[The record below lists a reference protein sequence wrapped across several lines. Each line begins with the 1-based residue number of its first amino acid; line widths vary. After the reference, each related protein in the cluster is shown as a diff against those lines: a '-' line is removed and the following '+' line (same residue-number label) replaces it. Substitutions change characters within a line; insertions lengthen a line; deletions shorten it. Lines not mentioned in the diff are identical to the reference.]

1 MCGGA
6 RGNTQEQL
14 ILLPLSSWGN
24 SMAKKLTAKSIE
36 SMKPTAA
43 RREISDGGSGLYLIV
58 QSSGHRSWALRYRAN
73 GRPTKLTLGSLARN
87 LAGRRPQGWRPTR
100 CTSAQRGNDPVAK
113 KEAAKIK
120 AAEAKAD
127 TLAAVCASYL
137 KREGGKLR
145 TIDQRVSTLN
155 RLILPALGARP
166 VSEIRRS
173 EIVALL
179 DKIED
184 QNGLR
189 MADVAL
195 AVLRTVLHWHE
206 LRDENFR
213 SPVIRGMSRWSAKE
227 HRRARI
233 LDDAELRAV
242 WAAAEQDKGPFGAL
256 VRLALLTAARRSE
269 IAGMQWP
276 EIGADNVWT
285 LPAARSKTKTD
296 VRRPLSKHA
305 LAILKRSRGSTAPP
319 SSRPM
324 AALHRSRASRC
335 RRRSSIA
342 PAASPTGAC
351 MICEEQ
357 RALCCPAPEST
368 VDLAERALGHAPP
381 TIVQTY
387 NRYEFIDELRH
398 AFEALAA
405 LLGRIVSGADAAVIP
420 IGADPWPSASGCPL
434 TSAARTSAA
443 RTSAARMRS
452 SPRS

>member
-1 MCGGA
+1 
-6 RGNTQEQL
+6 
-14 ILLPLSSWGN
+14 
-24 SMAKKLTAKSIE
+24 MAKKLTAKSIE

-73 GRPTKLTLGSLARN
+73 GRPTKLTLGRWPEISLAGARK
-87 LAGRRPQGWRPTR
+87 LAADALHERE
-100 CTSAQRGNDPVAK
+100 RGNDPVAK

-305 LAILKRSRGSTAPP
+305 LAILNAQPRIDGTPIFSTNGGITPIKSFSLPKEKLDRASGVTDWRLHDLRRTARS
-319 SSRPM
+319 
-324 AALHRSRASRC
+324 LLSRAGINS
-335 RRRSSIA
+335 
-342 PAASPTGAC
+342 
-351 MICEEQ
+351 
-357 RALCCPAPEST
+357 
-368 VDLAERALGHAPP
+368 DLAERALGHAPP

-420 IGADPWPSASGCPL
+420 I
-434 TSAARTSAA
+434 R
-443 RTSAARMRS
+443 R
-452 SPRS
+452 